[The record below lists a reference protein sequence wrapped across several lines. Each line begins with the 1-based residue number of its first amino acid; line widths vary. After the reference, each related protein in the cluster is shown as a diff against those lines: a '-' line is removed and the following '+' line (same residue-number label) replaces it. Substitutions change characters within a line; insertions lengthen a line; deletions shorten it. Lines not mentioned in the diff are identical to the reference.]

1 MRGEGRVGLDVQS
14 VPGVES
20 CGFPAGEQVEDGSG
34 DPGGDRAEKE
44 PEKIFVIRAIP
55 ALWT

>member
-44 PEKIFVIRAIP
+44 PEKIFIITP
-55 ALWT
+55 L